1 MSAIS
6 INLIR
11 LKFQPQQCRKEN
23 GGKFDKSK
31 VCQVFI
37 SNFHHFPSL
46 AQRQRFEK
54 TLCFDFC
61 PFVNCCAQS
70 VTFFISFINSKVKVE

>member
-11 LKFQPQQCRKEN
+11 LKFHSKEN

-46 AQRQRFEK
+46 AHHQRFEQ
-54 TLCFDFC
+54 TLHFNVC

-70 VTFFISFINSKVKVE
+70 VTFFINSKVKVE